1 MKILFV
7 SESYYP
13 YQSGVPMVVKYLAE
27 GLAVDNEVTVATS
40 ISPTEELPV
49 GDEYNGV
56 HIRRFLLWHN
66 IAKRVKGDL
75 LGIRS
80 FVLNGSFDVVII
92 ECGQAMTTDA
102 LLPIMSQIKVPCIL
116 HAHGLSG
123 LLCKP
128 FGLKSDFK
136 HTIGGT
142 YNWLRMQI
150 YYGYTFKRQCKYF
163 AASISLTDCDS
174 GFDYVTKNI
183 QSNYVLCN
191 AADDAFFEKAEEQYE
206 LPTDGRP
213 YLISIA
219 NYTVV
224 KNQIEMM
231 RQFYKSKHKEYALV
245 MIGSKKTPYYYEL
258 QKAKAKF
265 DRQYGERSVFM
276 FTGIDRKYFPYIL
289 DKASAYLVSSTH
301 EEFSISV
308 IEAMARS
315 LPFISTNV
323 GNAHQLPG
331 GIVVDDIRDMHL
343 TIDAMLGNDKERA
356 RLGKEG
362 KQYAFENC
370 RRRTAVKKMES
381 IIHKV
386 LHQQVK
392 SNKY

>member
-1 MKILFV
+1 M
-7 SESYYP
+7 
-13 YQSGVPMVVKYLAE
+13 
-27 GLAVDNEVTVATS
+27 
-40 ISPTEELPV
+40 
-49 GDEYNGV
+49 
-56 HIRRFLLWHN
+56 
-66 IAKRVKGDL
+66 
-75 LGIRS
+75 
-80 FVLNGSFDVVII
+80 
-92 ECGQAMTTDA
+92 
-102 LLPIMSQIKVPCIL
+102 
-116 HAHGLSG
+116 
-123 LLCKP
+123 
-128 FGLKSDFK
+128 
-136 HTIGGT
+136 
-142 YNWLRMQI
+142 
-150 YYGYTFKRQCKYF
+150 
-163 AASISLTDCDS
+163 
-174 GFDYVTKNI
+174 
-183 QSNYVLCN
+183 LCN
-191 AADDAFFEKAEEQYE
+191 AAEDALLEKAEEQYE

-386 LHQQVK
+386 LQQQVK